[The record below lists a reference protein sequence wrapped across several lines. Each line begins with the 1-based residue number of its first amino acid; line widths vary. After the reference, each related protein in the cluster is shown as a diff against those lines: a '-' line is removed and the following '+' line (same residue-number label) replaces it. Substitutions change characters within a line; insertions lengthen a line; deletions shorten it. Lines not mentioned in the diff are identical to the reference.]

1 MGPPVHIYEG
11 EVVVRSVKLAAGI
24 SGVAALAFAGPA
36 VAAHASGQPG
46 PHRSP
51 VVGHVYVNDNTT
63 GTNTIGGFD
72 RHANGT
78 LTPQTGSPF
87 AAGGSGSGAG
97 TASQGALQQTPDGR
111 FLLAVDAGSDQISV
125 LRLGHDGE
133 PHRVAGGTVSSHGSS
148 PVSLAVTRFGRDD
161 LVYVANAGAT
171 GGDYTGFLLNR
182 RGILRHLSGSTVS
195 VPDGSQLGDVLFNS
209 TGTSLVGTR
218 VATSLIDSFNVG
230 RNGLLY
236 AAAGSPYTAQGPG
249 PLGSEFRPTNPA
261 QLFVSN
267 AHGGP
272 NNGTISSFHV
282 SRGSR
287 LTSVGSGPFADHQT
301 APCWVEIT
309 RNGRFL
315 FTTNT
320 AVPSIS
326 RYSIAANG
334 ALTLLGS
341 TALNPTTQA
350 GPIDLRLAPN
360 GKALYV
366 VDGGA
371 ATISEFAVHGGRL
384 TPLSGSPISVPKATA
399 PVGIVVD

>member
-1 MGPPVHIYEG
+1 M
-11 EVVVRSVKLAAGI
+11 RTVKLAAGI
-24 SGVAALAFAGPA
+24 GGVVALAFTGPA
-36 VAAHASGQPG
+36 VAAHASGQVG
-46 PHRSP
+46 AHRSP

-78 LTPQTGSPF
+78 LTREAGSPF

-97 TASQGALQQTPDGR
+97 TASQGALQLTPDGR
-111 FLLAVDAGSDQISV
+111 YLLAVDAGSDQISV
-125 LRLGHDGE
+125 LRLSRTGV
-133 PHRVAGGTVSSHGSS
+133 PHRVAGGTVSSHGTT

-171 GGDYTGFLLNR
+171 GGDYSGFLLTR
-182 RGILRHLSGSTVS
+182 RGILHHLSGSTVR

-209 TGTSLVGTR
+209 TGTSLAGTR

-236 AAAGSPYTAQGPG
+236 AAAGSPFVAQGPG
-249 PLGSEFRPTNPA
+249 PLGSEFRPTNPG

-267 AHGGP
+267 AHGGA
-272 NNGTISSFHV
+272 NNGTISAFRV
-282 SRGSR
+282 SRASR
-287 LTSVGSGPFADHQT
+287 LTSIGSSPFADHQT
-301 APCWVEIT
+301 APCWVEIS
-309 RNGRFL
+309 RNGRYL

-326 RYSIAANG
+326 RYSIATSG

-341 TALNPTTQA
+341 TPLNPTTQA

-371 ATISEFAVHGGRL
+371 ATVSEFAVHGGRL
-384 TPLSGSPISVPKATA
+384 TPLGGSPITIPTATA

>member
-1 MGPPVHIYEG
+1 M
-11 EVVVRSVKLAAGI
+11 RSVKLAAGV
-24 SGVAALAFAGPA
+24 SGVAALAFAGPVA
-36 VAAHASGQPG
+36 AAHASGQVG

-78 LTPQTGSPF
+78 LTRQPGSPF
-87 AAGGSGSGAG
+87 TAGGAGSGAG

-125 LRLGHDGE
+125 LRLSRGGV
-133 PHRVAGGTVSSHGSS
+133 PHRVAGGTVSSHGTT
-148 PVSLAVTRFGRDD
+148 PVSLTVTRFGRDD
-161 LVYVANAGAT
+161 LVYVANAGAS
-171 GGDYTGFLLNR
+171 GGNYTGFVLTR
-182 RGILRHLSGSTVS
+182 RGVLHHLPGSTVQ

-236 AAAGSPYTAQGPG
+236 AAGGSPYDAQGPG
-249 PLGSEFRPTNPA
+249 PLGSEFRPTNPG

-267 AHGGP
+267 AHGGA
-272 NNGTISSFHV
+272 NNGTISAFDV
-282 SRGSR
+282 SRAGR
-287 LTSVGSGPFADHQT
+287 LTSVGGGPFADHQT
-301 APCWVEIT
+301 APCWVEIS

-341 TALNPTTQA
+341 TALDPTTEA

-360 GKALYV
+360 GRSLYV

-371 ATISEFAVHGGRL
+371 AAISEFAVHGGQL
-384 TPLSGSPISVPKATA
+384 TPLGGSPISVPKAAA

>member
-1 MGPPVHIYEG
+1 M
-11 EVVVRSVKLAAGI
+11 RSVKRAAGI
-24 SGVAALAFAGPA
+24 SGVAVLALAGPA
-36 VAAHASGQPG
+36 VSAQAAGQAG
-46 PHRSP
+46 SHHSP

-78 LTPQTGSPF
+78 LTREAGSPF
-87 AAGGSGSGAG
+87 TAGGAGSGAG

-111 FLLAVDAGSDQISV
+111 FLLAVDAGSNQISV
-125 LRLGHDGE
+125 LRLSRAGV
-133 PHRVAGGTVSSHGSS
+133 PRRVAGGTVSSHGTT
-148 PVSLAVTRFGRDD
+148 PVSLAVTRFGRGD

-171 GGDYTGFLLNR
+171 HGSYTGFLLSR
-182 RGILRHLSGSTVS
+182 RGVLHHLSGSTVS
-195 VPDGSQLGDVLFNS
+195 VPDGSQLGDVLFNT

-236 AAAGSPYTAQGPG
+236 PAAGSPYLAQGPG
-249 PLGSEFRPTNPA
+249 PLGSEFRPTNPH

-267 AHGGP
+267 AHGGA
-272 NNGTISSFHV
+272 NNGTISAFSV
-282 SRGSR
+282 SRAGR
-287 LTSVGSGPFADHQT
+287 LAAVGSSPFPDHQT
-301 APCWVEIT
+301 APCWVEIS

-326 RYSIAANG
+326 RYSIAADG

-341 TALNPTTQA
+341 TALNPTTEA
-350 GPIDLRLAPN
+350 GPIDLRLAPD

-371 ATISEFAVHGGRL
+371 ATLSEFVVHGGRL
-384 TPLSGSPISVPKATA
+384 TPLAGSPVTIPMATA
-399 PVGIVVD
+399 PAGIVVD